1 MPLLACSRCTT
12 RRGLFTPPLY
22 VRRTEEV
29 RKKLTVLVAMAV
41 MALLMVALAVPAFA
55 VAPQKEVPGLAEQG
69 PEHARSI
76 CSFSGLNDVPLDP
89 EEGGLVQSYGQI
101 VAAGFKAEVPSPGFA
116 CNGHLFPYP
125 EAFPED
131 E

>member
-1 MPLLACSRCTT
+1 MKRYIVML
-12 RRGLFTPPLY
+12 
-22 VRRTEEV
+22 
-29 RKKLTVLVAMAV
+29 AV

-55 VAPQKEVPGLAEQG
+55 AAPVKEVPGLPEQG
-69 PEHARSI
+69 PAHANSI

-101 VAAGFKAEVPSPGFA
+101 VAVGFKAEVPSPGLL